1 MQRGALQRGG
11 ASLAS
16 KAQHENPEACNVKL
30 RCMHPVSLS
39 ELLTAHSVFDLD
51 LPDHVASAALNQ
63 PESNG
68 HPNGHST
75 HPELAQTEPSL
86 GKADLH
92 TSASLG
98 AVTGAAAPA
107 YATQMDAPT
116 CDFDASATAKA
127 ATAAAAVAAEQ
138 NAAGDVTAVDGASLT
153 RDKPNS
159 QRSTDAA
166 IPMKTKT
173 GVPKLCNINHAV
185 ASGLCL
191 CFNTDVQTSCIA
203 CNATGIGSIM
213 VVHGIPLH
221 QPSCMCLQR

>member
-1 MQRGALQRGG
+1 MQRGALERGG

-16 KAQHENPEACNVKL
+16 KAQHESPEACNVKL

-51 LPDHVASAALNQ
+51 LPDHVASAALDQ

-68 HPNGHST
+68 HPNGHSA

-86 GKADLH
+86 GKTDLH

-98 AVTGAAAPA
+98 AVTGAAALA
-107 YATQMDAPT
+107 YATQMDAPK

-138 NAAGDVTAVDGASLT
+138 NMAGDATAVDTSSLT
-153 RDKPNS
+153 RDEPNS
-159 QRSTDAA
+159 QHSLDAVLTK
-166 IPMKTKT
+166 KTKT
-173 GVPKLCNINHAV
+173 GVSKAV
-185 ASGLCL
+185 QSRPCSGARACVYASTRMFSFPALFAML
-191 CFNTDVQTSCIA
+191 LALAASW
-203 CNATGIGSIM
+203 
-213 VVHGIPLH
+213 
-221 QPSCMCLQR
+221 

>member
-1 MQRGALQRGG
+1 MQRGALERGG

-51 LPDHVASAALNQ
+51 LPDHVASAALDQ
-63 PESNG
+63 PESNGHPNG

-86 GKADLH
+86 GKTDLH

-107 YATQMDAPT
+107 YATQMDAPN

-138 NAAGDVTAVDGASLT
+138 NMAGDATAVDTSSLT
-153 RDKPNS
+153 RDEPNS
-159 QRSTDAA
+159 QHSLDAVVTK
-166 IPMKTKT
+166 KTKT
-173 GVPKLCNINHAV
+173 GVSKAV
-185 ASGLCL
+185 QSRPCSGSRACVYASTWMFSFPALFAML
-191 CFNTDVQTSCIA
+191 LALAASW
-203 CNATGIGSIM
+203 
-213 VVHGIPLH
+213 
-221 QPSCMCLQR
+221 